1 MAIFKIMKTYTE
13 QEINDLKKALYK
25 AILKSI
31 KSGKKD
37 IAQEIVR
44 DVLDDNYVAEVD
56 PDKVP
61 STQRVNV
68 VNKSKSAKSQEKGV
82 SKLKKFMKKKGKS

>member
-1 MAIFKIMKTYTE
+1 MKKYTE

-37 IAQEIVR
+37 VAAEIVR
-44 DVLDDNYVAEVD
+44 DVLDPNYVAEVD

-61 STQRVNV
+61 TNQRENI
-68 VNKSKSAKSQEKGV
+68 VNKSKSVKSQEKGV
-82 SKLKKFMKKKGKS
+82 AKLKKFMKKKGKI

>member
-1 MAIFKIMKTYTE
+1 MAIFKYMKKYTE

-31 KSGKKD
+31 KEGKKD
-37 IAQEIVR
+37 LAAEIVR
-44 DVLDDNYVAEVD
+44 DVLDPNYVAEVD

-61 STQRVNV
+61 SKEKTNV
-68 VNKSKSAKSQEKGV
+68 VNKSKSAKSHEKGV
-82 SKLKKFMKKKGKS
+82 IKLKRFVKKKGKS

>member
-1 MAIFKIMKTYTE
+1 MKKYTE

-31 KSGKKD
+31 RSGKKP

-44 DVLDDNYVAEVD
+44 DVLDANYTAQVD

-61 STQRVNV
+61 ADQKENI
-68 VNKSKSAKSQEKGV
+68 VNKSKSAKTQEKGV
-82 SKLKKFMKKKGKS
+82 LKLKKFIKKKGQC

>member
-1 MAIFKIMKTYTE
+1 MKKYTE
-13 QEINDLKKALYK
+13 QEIQDLKKALYK
-25 AILKSI
+25 AILKSL

-44 DVLDDNYVAEVD
+44 DVLDGNYVAEVD

-61 STQRVNV
+61 ASQKENI
-68 VNKSKSAKSQEKGV
+68 VNKSKSAKTHEKGV
-82 SKLKKFMKKKGKS
+82 SKLKKFVKKKGKY